1 MLGRTNEWFALADT
15 PAAQWREQVQA
26 VNAFQTITVEV
37 NGPVATVTL
46 NRPEAR
52 NAMSNQMVSE
62 LARCFE
68 RLAGSEGDEVR
79 AVVLRAAGS
88 VFCAGGDVR
97 DLRSLETP
105 EESDATLERLD
116 TLLRALNEAPQVV
129 VARVQGA
136 AMGGGLG
143 LVCVSDVAVA
153 GESGAFG
160 LPETRLGVAPSLI
173 SPYILDRVGFMQA
186 RRLMLTGIRIPARE
200 AREIGLVHEVVP
212 DDQLDRRVEEV
223 VGDILRCAPLALREC
238 KRLLFGLARGS
249 VSLADRAALLR
260 RLRSGEEAQ
269 AGMLAFLTKQSAPW
283 ERGT

>member
-1 MLGRTNEWFALADT
+1 ME
-15 PAAQWREQVQA
+15 EY
-26 VNAFQTITVEV
+26 QTITVEAS
-37 NGPVATVTL
+37 GPVVTVTL

-52 NAMSNQMVSE
+52 NAMSNQMVGE

-68 RLAGSEGDEVR
+68 TLAGSDGADVR
-79 AVVLRAAGS
+79 AVVLRAAGT
-88 VFCAGGDVR
+88 VFSAGGDVR

-116 TLLRALNEAPQVV
+116 TLLRAVNEAPQVV
-129 VARVQGA
+129 VARIQGA

-153 GESGAFG
+153 GESATFG

-173 SPYILDRVGFMQA
+173 SPFVVDRIGFTQA
-186 RRLMLTGIRIPARE
+186 RRLMLTGARVSANE
-200 AREIGLVHEVVP
+200 ARAIGLVHEVVL
-212 DDQLDRRVEEV
+212 DAALDQRVEAV
-223 VGDILRCAPLALREC
+223 VGDVLRCAPQALRAC
-238 KRLLFGLARGS
+238 KRLLFGLANGS

-269 AGMLAFLTKQSAPW
+269 AGMLAFLTKQPAPW
-283 ERGT
+283 EQRS